1 MIRFQSICLKH
12 LLVVLIVLLIAT
24 NLFTAYK
31 LAEQKTMASKEADEP
46 RQEEEEE
53 MAPLPGLKAFT
64 RVFELIS
71 RDYYKSV
78 EPEDLLRGAIQ
89 GMVQSLE
96 DPLTSYLDPQEYQ
109 EFIVRTTGSF
119 SGIGVHIIDVDG
131 SIMILDLIPGTPAE
145 KAGLFPGDRI
155 ISIGGVELEGLDV
168 DQAAELLRG
177 PRGSQ
182 VSITVKRPGAEEPL
196 TFSLLREDIKSETV
210 TSRRLPSGPGYIR
223 ISSFDSFTGEQF
235 THHLQQLEE
244 EGLEK
249 GLILDLRDNPGGLLG
264 ETLKVCKLLVPEGE
278 ITRLVDRY
286 GQVRE
291 IHYSYASPRPYPMV
305 VLVNERTASA
315 AEILA
320 GALQDREA
328 ALLVGTKTYGK
339 ATVQN
344 VARLDDGGA
353 LRLTIAKYVTPSGRD
368 IQGQGLEPDL
378 EVEFS
383 SSLRFYRAFIP
394 GRLQKG
400 QYGAAVKLLQEMLLE
415 LGYSVSPTGIFDQAT
430 ASALSR
436 FQAKAGIAVNGI
448 FDDVT
453 WLHFREALEEA
464 ARERDPQ
471 LKRAEELLTSPGM
484 WAQLRR

>member
-1 MIRFQSICLKH
+1 M
-12 LLVVLIVLLIAT
+12 
-24 NLFTAYK
+24 
-31 LAEQKTMASKEADEP
+31 
-46 RQEEEEE
+46 
-53 MAPLPGLKAFT
+53 
-64 RVFELIS
+64 
-71 RDYYKSV
+71 
-78 EPEDLLRGAIQ
+78 
-89 GMVQSLE
+89 
-96 DPLTSYLDPQEYQ
+96 
-109 EFIVRTTGSF
+109 
-119 SGIGVHIIDVDG
+119 
-131 SIMILDLIPGTPAE
+131 
-145 KAGLFPGDRI
+145 
-155 ISIGGVELEGLDV
+155 
-168 DQAAELLRG
+168 
-177 PRGSQ
+177 
-182 VSITVKRPGAEEPL
+182 
-196 TFSLLREDIKSETV
+196 
-210 TSRRLPSGPGYIR
+210 
-223 ISSFDSFTGEQF
+223 
-235 THHLQQLEE
+235 
-244 EGLEK
+244 
-249 GLILDLRDNPGGLLG
+249 
-264 ETLKVCKLLVPEGE
+264 
-278 ITRLVDRY
+278 DRY